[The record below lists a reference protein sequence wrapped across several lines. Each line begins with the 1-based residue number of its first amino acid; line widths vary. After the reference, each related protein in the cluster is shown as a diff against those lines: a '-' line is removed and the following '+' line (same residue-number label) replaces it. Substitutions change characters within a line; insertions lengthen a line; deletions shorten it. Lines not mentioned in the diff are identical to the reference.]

1 MLFPIGLGGGM
12 TFTRTAIV
20 AAAAWLVGAPMA
32 SAQHR
37 GGHGGG
43 GGHATARAG
52 SGQSGSRSASPRS
65 SGAAPRAGGT
75 SERAAGARHAP
86 GSVTGTAVP
95 RAYGAVVRPYG
106 YVGAGVFRGP
116 IAFYR
121 PYYAFRPRFSIGF
134 GFWAGFPIA
143 YPYYWGY
150 YDPFYAPYYAYPYP
164 YPYPYAYP
172 APGYPPPSST
182 YPPSSYPSQ
191 PGRVQVQPPN
201 QDMGGVSFEITPPT
215 AEVWVDGERAGTVNL
230 FTPRSQ
236 PLGLTQGRHHIEIR
250 APGYQTMEFDADI
263 VGGQVI
269 PYQGTLER

>member
-1 MLFPIGLGGGM
+1 
-12 TFTRTAIV
+12 
-20 AAAAWLVGAPMA
+20 
-32 SAQHR
+32 
-37 GGHGGG
+37 
-43 GGHATARAG
+43 
-52 SGQSGSRSASPRS
+52 
-65 SGAAPRAGGT
+65 
-75 SERAAGARHAP
+75 
-86 GSVTGTAVP
+86 VP

-116 IAFYR
+116 ITFYR

-134 GFWAGFPIA
+134 GLWTGFPIA

-164 YPYPYAYP
+164 SPYPPYPYAYP

-201 QDMGGVSFEITPPT
+201 QADMGGVSFEITPPS
-215 AEVWVDGERAGTVNL
+215 AEVWVDGERVGTVNM

-236 PLGLTQGRHHIEIR
+236 PLGLMPGRHHIEIR

-263 VGGQVI
+263 VAGQVI